1 MDSIFK
7 KLKQELIILSVAFI
21 LLGLTIIIFSK
32 TVQYFAGFAS
42 GAIIL
47 FFGIKRIVEYVRERS
62 YEYSSPLSL
71 AWGIVLS
78 LAGLFVIST
87 SGIIGRYIFAMLGIF
102 IIFSGAVNF
111 ARTVEMRKTGQ
122 KGYLMPMIFSVFI
135 MVAGVFICFNR
146 NEMTN
151 LAVKMLG
158 AIFVLIGS
166 TSLVTSLYVRQ
177 TEKLVKSVEEVE
189 VESSGVEY
197 KDD

>member
-87 SGIIGRYIFAMLGIF
+87 PGIIGRYIFAMLGIF

-135 MVAGVFICFNR
+135 IVAGVFICFNR